1 MSLVCLSQKR
11 FPNCNTKVTLAEGP
25 GLWYHLVPD
34 LCSDTPGGLQNVC
47 LNEDPNLAYM
57 GRLASFLQPL
67 SIPSRPTLPP
77 SAPPCQR
84 DSSTQSDCFP
94 GISFSLFLDPLL
106 HMFREV
112 QVRAKGWIVFCLV
125 LPRTLEHTSCA
136 CSPPGR
142 LGDPLE
148 SLSCGIT

>member
-25 GLWYHLVPD
+25 GLRYHLMPD

-112 QVRAKGWIVFCLV
+112 QVRAKGVGSYSASF
-125 LPRTLEHTSCA
+125 
-136 CSPPGR
+136 SPGLLNTRPVPAHPQEGWVTR
-142 LGDPLE
+142 
-148 SLSCGIT
+148 CRA